1 MLVTTDDVIAAWLS
15 PSRQL
20 SIRVKMNDV
29 TYGSEDITSLSFD
42 SGSISGEVF
51 QIGSTPLN
59 SVQIVFPTI
68 IEAVKEDL
76 EIEPELGILI
86 NGEYQ
91 FTKLGNFFITDFER
105 DRNSN
110 KTTITANDKMI
121 YMEGIYESKL
131 TYPKPYREVAL
142 EIANLA
148 GVEIDQASFASLGTE
163 WVQKPV
169 GYTFR
174 QAIGLIAQFEGGFAS
189 FNRKGELTIKRLA
202 PTNFEITPDSYM
214 LKGFTKNE
222 NSYRIG
228 GITVKTGE
236 EETDVIRVG
245 STNGS
250 QVELENKVMTQTHLN
265 QMWELVKTLNYF
277 PYELKWRGSP
287 ILEAGD
293 WIYIVDKDG
302 TRYSVPNLSYNI
314 TFNGGMSSES
324 KANTNSSSQATY
336 RYRGP
341 LNQRVD
347 YVESLLSAN
356 KWNSNYYDQT
366 EPIDPK
372 EGDIWFKPSGVDT
385 EIWVYEKNSSG
396 ELDWVFKVS
405 TATDPDLVKEIEQAK
420 QAGENAQEAADQAKA
435 DAQSAQA
442 KADKIQID
450 VNGLVS
456 DVTTING
463 TVNSISS
470 KANEAYNKAN
480 AVESRTAT
488 LETSVTGLT
497 GRITDVESTATSTTK
512 KLNELVVT
520 VDGQKQTI
528 ATVTTTANNALS
540 KANVLESTVDG
551 VKQTLTSVEEWQN
564 DFNVGGRNYFL
575 NSDEEATNSA
585 ATSSEFLNR
594 QTWDMAPIID
604 KFGVDQYYTISFEL
618 KSKIAGPVNV
628 YSQNGSGTRYNIGT
642 KTIQATTEFVRYS
655 YTFKPKLQSSTET
668 RALLAFYG
676 TYNTGRTPT
685 VRNLKFEV
693 GNIPTDWSPAP
704 EDKAESSKLNQIE
717 STVNGTIQTVASV
730 KNTADSALT
739 KATQVETTTNGL
751 KTTISSVETTA
762 NSALTKATQVE
773 ATASGIRQTVT
784 EVQENISDLVNFF
797 PDTKFILQN
806 PKPTLE
812 GTGITV
818 SYDSN
823 GIVIQNAGTTRQ
835 RVYWGVAPIA
845 LTVGKTYNVKA
856 YMNTGTA
863 GGTVEI
869 GTSGGENMKVSP
881 DAAVAKW
888 IQGTIKSTT
897 YTAFSIWVEA
907 GKAVRFR
914 ELYIYEANTD
924 VTSSQIT
931 QMATDI
937 NLRVTQSQ
945 MNSAVT
951 AGILADKTIL
961 DTRST
966 NQLPSWYW
974 ATYKKQVVREFK
986 TSSVIGL
993 PSTAGTY
1000 SSLETD
1006 VQWSDASGGVITQT
1020 AKGTD
1025 GLYKRLSNGASAWT
1039 AWVKIADTSNVV
1051 SQINISTEGILIAGN
1066 KVQIT
1071 GQTYIE
1077 NGVIGRAQI
1086 ANLAVST
1093 AQIADAAITDAKIG
1107 SLSATKITT
1116 GTLNAANV
1124 NIINLNANSIV
1135 SGTLNAIDLT
1145 GGKITQS
1152 DSGEYS
1158 MELLKGSIY
1167 FRRSTNE
1174 LARIQPIY
1182 VSKEPVGL
1190 AIVQMPGEVFSIN
1203 TGSATDTTSMPIF
1216 QIPDTSSRTNMEWK
1230 MYGVGNVDAVV
1241 NFNNTVNAKLR
1252 FVSTNTVEARRIVT
1266 GNKDTYVMQLDGNN
1280 YLSIEG
1286 EYGVRIKHNQA
1297 GTLYTPI
1304 EARYNNTKIATTTTI
1319 NLNVTSGANM
1329 TLKTDRLELN
1339 NGGDSYYSNAPAGV
1353 TLGMDS
1359 TPRIWS
1365 MAIYNRTYSSASN
1378 MFITSA
1384 GTIGRSTSAR
1394 KYKEDIQ
1401 VADEVIS
1408 KAKRFLSILPSSWY
1422 DKAEIARGGKAQ
1434 RYYGF
1439 VADDFDLKGL
1449 KEVVLYGSSGQ
1460 VEGLAYDRLT
1470 MYQNVILSN
1479 HEREIQSLKNE
1490 VDQLKI
1496 KVKELEAA

>member
-385 EIWVYEKNSSG
+385 EIWVYEKNSFG

-528 ATVTTTANNALS
+528 ATVTSTANSALS

-564 DFNVGGRNYFL
+564 DFYIGARNWVSESEAPKFRTYQSAIITYTTVSVPEW
-575 NSDEEATNSA
+575 NATNAVRHVVTGGTGTICGTLPGNIITYVKDNTDYVHSMYVKNNGDKRVTFNNNLSQSVVVEPGETKRIVMKAHHNVNLA
-585 ATSSEFLNR
+585 AMQFVLYR
-594 QTWDMAPIID
+594 
-604 KFGVDQYYTISFEL
+604 
-618 KSKIAGPVNV
+618 PVNTDSLDFTV
-628 YSQNGSGTRYNIGT
+628 W
-642 KTIQATTEFVRYS
+642 
-655 YTFKPKLQSSTET
+655 
-668 RALLAFYG
+668 RAQIEEGVALS
-676 TYNTGRTPT
+676 
-685 VRNLKFEV
+685 
-693 GNIPTDWSPAP
+693 DWSPAP
-704 EDKAESSKLNQIE
+704 EDKAQTTKVNQIE
-717 STVNGTIQTVASV
+717 STVEGTIQTVASV

-739 KATQVETTTNGL
+739 KATQVETTANGL

-773 ATASGIRQTVT
+773 ATASGLTSTVSEMNTTAVNIDWKGRMAGALQLSADPTFLKGSNNLIPYNNTVGGNVLLSRQNVSLSAGGTQPT
-784 EVQENISDLVNFF
+784 GSDYRMQIKTIGPSSPGLGGFYYRLDARVNA
-797 PDTKFILQN
+797 KFIIRFIANIPANASVMDAKNNIGVGGSTRWLT
-806 PKPTLE
+806 PRR
-812 GTGITV
+812 GTGTW
-818 SYDSN
+818 SEY
-823 GIVIQNAGTTRQ
+823 
-835 RVYWGVAPIA
+835 
-845 LTVGKTYNVKA
+845 A
-856 YMNTGTA
+856 YLVECGTA
-863 GGTVEI
+863 GPFSTFGFQYIPTI
-869 GTSGGENMKVSP
+869 GTTPSETDP
-881 DAAVAKW
+881 FIWYVAKFEVFD
-888 IQGTIKSTT
+888 ITNSNQ
-897 YTAFSIWVEA
+897 
-907 GKAVRFR
+907 
-914 ELYIYEANTD
+914 
-924 VTSSQIT
+924 SQIT
-931 QMATDI
+931 QLSDTI
-937 NLRVTQSQ
+937 NLKVSK
-945 MNSAVT
+945 
-951 AGILADKTIL
+951 D
-961 DTRST
+961 D
-966 NQLPSWYW
+966 
-974 ATYKKQVVREFK
+974 VV
-986 TSSVIGL
+986 
-993 PSTAGTY
+993 
-1000 SSLETD
+1000 
-1006 VQWSDASGGVITQT
+1006 
-1020 AKGTD
+1020 
-1025 GLYKRLSNGASAWT
+1025 N
-1039 AWVKIADTSNVV
+1039 
-1051 SQINISTEGILIAGN
+1051 QINISTDGVLIAGN
-1066 KVQIT
+1066 KVQIS

-1077 NGVIGRAQI
+1077 DGVIGRAQI

-1470 MYQNVILSN
+1470 MYQNVILSD

-1490 VDQLKI
+1490 VDQLKN
-1496 KVKELEAA
+1496 KVIELEAA